1 MDRKKVLL
9 FFLLGIAFVIMF
21 SPMVYG
27 QLYWESEMVSGGIPE
42 GLPKNLPKEVR
53 DQMLAQFKTR
63 TETTKNYLTS
73 YASRVETGDGIM
85 IIDFATMTMYQLN
98 PKENTYIKVSNTEM
112 EQMSEGMTEEMGWT
126 PTKESKMIS
135 GYQCRKYKVTVM
147 GVENE
152 HWLSKD
158 VKEYKEFKAI
168 TEKVIQKNPALGKNQ
183 IFGILSLYK
192 EGFPVQTVSNVMGMK
207 TTMTLKKIEK
217 KSLNKDLFRVPKGY
231 KQKELS
237 MPLQK

>member
-1 MDRKKVLL
+1 MNKKKL
-9 FFLLGIAFVIMF
+9 FLYLLLGLTFVIMS

-27 QLYWESEMVSGGIPE
+27 QLYWESEMVTGGIPE

-53 DQMLAQFKTR
+53 DQMLAQFKAR

-73 YASRVETGDGIM
+73 FASRVETGDGVM
-85 IIDFATMTMYQLN
+85 IIDFETMTMYQLN
-98 PKENTYIKVSNTEM
+98 PKEKTYIKVSNTEM
-112 EQMSEGMTEEMGWT
+112 EQMSKGMSEEMDWT
-126 PTKESKMIS
+126 PTKETKKIS

-152 HWLSKD
+152 HWLSKE

-168 TEKVIQKNPALGKNQ
+168 TEKVIQKNPTLGKNQ
-183 IFGILSLYK
+183 IFGLLSLYK
-192 EGFPVQTVSNVMGMK
+192 EGFPVQTMSNVMGMK

-217 KSLNKDLFRVPKGY
+217 KSLSKDLFKVPKGY
-231 KQKELS
+231 EQRELG